1 MVALA
6 LEIALKHLRA
16 ARVELLERVP
26 GVGIAQVGSVP
37 NAAYRLVLACL
48 MGLER
53 MAQL

>member
-1 MVALA
+1 MSPTA

-16 ARVELLERVP
+16 ARLELTERVP
-26 GVGIAQVGSVP
+26 GVSIAQAGSTN